1 PQTRVEVG
9 EGRVGFP
16 DHDRQGAQV
25 ARAAL
30 TRLRTSE
37 KLRAHVAL
45 LARHHLGLGYLV
57 HKAPL
62 DRRTIHQYLVR
73 TAPVEVDVSLLSIAD
88 RLATR
93 GRKAG
98 EAIAK
103 HLEVARVVLPEALGY
118 AAFAAQPA
126 LVRGDELAR
135 ELGIRPG
142 PALGALLAQLEEARF
157 AGEIATRDDAL
168 ALARRL
174 VAEG

>member
-1 PQTRVEVG
+1 
-9 EGRVGFP
+9 
-16 DHDRQGAQV
+16 
-25 ARAAL
+25 
-30 TRLRTSE
+30 
-37 KLRAHVAL
+37 
-45 LARHHLGLGYLV
+45 
-57 HKAPL
+57 
-62 DRRTIHQYLVR
+62 

-103 HLEVARVVLPEALGY
+103 HLEVARVVLPEALDY

-142 PALGALLAQLEEARF
+142 PALGALLARLEEARF
-157 AGEIATRDDAL
+157 AGEIATRDDAV